1 MKFDWQSS
9 QRMTKQTETASDIQN
24 RPTQMVN
31 FGIYLTPGEAL
42 HREKRPPNF
51 RRGQTL
57 TSTSLIKRYRWGE
70 KCFHLNTDIMYYSLQ

>member
-1 MKFDWQSS
+1 MKFDWPSS

-42 HREKRPPNF
+42 HREKRPPNC
-51 RRGQTL
+51 RRRQTL
-57 TSTSLIKRYRWGE
+57 TCTSLIKRYRWGE